1 MKRIVSAVPGR
12 LRIKDSAFAD
22 ATVGERIALRL
33 TQELSLASTRINTGA
48 TSIVINYDADSIS
61 PGELHRQ
68 VEQLLAAELGQPPF
82 SPRRRSR
89 RLRVN
94 RYAKIAALTSLGA
107 SLAFAATGNK
117 RLHILTGSVFVACLG
132 VHLAIFRR
140 TLVH

>member
-12 LRIKDSAFAD
+12 LRIKDSAFGD

-33 TQELSLASTRINTGA
+33 TQELSLTSTRINTGA
-48 TSIVINYDADSIS
+48 ASIVINYDADSMS
-61 PGELHRQ
+61 PGELHLRIEQ
-68 VEQLLAAELGQPPF
+68 VLAAELGQPPF

-107 SLAFAATGNK
+107 SLAFAAAGSK
-117 RLHILTGSVFVACLG
+117 RLHVLTGSVFVACLG

>member
-48 TSIVINYDADSIS
+48 TSIVINYDADAIS

-68 VEQLLAAELGQPPF
+68 VEQLLAEELGQPPF

-107 SLAFAATGNK
+107 SLAFAAAGRK
-117 RLHILTGSVFVACLG
+117 RLHVLTGTIFVASLG